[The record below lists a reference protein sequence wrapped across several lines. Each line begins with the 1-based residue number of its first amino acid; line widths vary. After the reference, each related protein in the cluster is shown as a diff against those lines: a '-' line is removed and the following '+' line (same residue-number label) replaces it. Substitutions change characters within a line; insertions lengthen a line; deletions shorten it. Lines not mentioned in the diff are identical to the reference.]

1 MSQNRN
7 KLIILF
13 IGNIANAIVH
23 KILEKAINNK
33 EITEKYRKETIN
45 SFDKAKEYREKI
57 NPKNTRLPDKDVQN
71 VKSKVV
77 NKVKAELKLRIS
89 KGYEGIDLSLVEEL
103 VDKYLKE
110 TSVI

>member
-13 IGNIANAIVH
+13 IGNVSNAIVH
-23 KILEKAINNK
+23 EILEKAINNK
-33 EITEKYRKETIN
+33 EIIDKYRKEIMN
-45 SFDKAKEYREKI
+45 SFEKAKEYRDKI

-71 VKSKVV
+71 LKSKIV
-77 NKVKAELKLRIS
+77 NNVKAELKLRIS
-89 KGYEGIDLSLVEEL
+89 KGYNGIDLNLVEKI

-110 TSVI
+110 TSII